1 MKGMWN
7 IYVCIKWERPPSVS
21 AASVSGGVIIVS
33 GLYKCEKKRNEKIKK
48 KGGKIARWQMK
59 TMLMRIAV
67 DVANE
72 VAAETAANGG

>member
-1 MKGMWN
+1 
-7 IYVCIKWERPPSVS
+7 VL
-21 AASVSGGVIIVS
+21 
-33 GLYKCEKKRNEKIKK
+33 GLRAFRFPLRHHRQRCVQMRRKNEKNYKIEKKS
-48 KGGKIARWQMK
+48 ARWQMK

>member
-1 MKGMWN
+1 VEYKNGCWG
-7 IYVCIKWERPPSVS
+7 YGPSVFRC
-21 AASVSGGVIIVS
+21 VIIVS
-33 GLYKCEKKRNEKIKK
+33 GLFKCEGKTKKIIKK
-48 KGGKIARWQMK
+48 KSARWQMK

>member
-1 MKGMWN
+1 
-7 IYVCIKWERPPSVS
+7 
-21 AASVSGGVIIVS
+21 
-33 GLYKCEKKRNEKIKK
+33 LYKCEKKRNEKIKK